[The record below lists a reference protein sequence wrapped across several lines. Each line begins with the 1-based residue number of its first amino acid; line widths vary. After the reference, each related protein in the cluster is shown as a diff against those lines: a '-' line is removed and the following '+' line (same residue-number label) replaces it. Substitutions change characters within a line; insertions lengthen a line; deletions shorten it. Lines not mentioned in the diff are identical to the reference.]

1 MLGGVIYTVLNQRL
15 GVLASSDHI
24 TGLPAPLRVP
34 LSQPALLLGVL
45 FVVVVLFLPGG
56 LTGTL
61 ARAVGRRET
70 IRLGR

>member
-1 MLGGVIYTVLNQRL
+1 VLNQRL
-15 GVLASSDHI
+15 GVLAGSDHI

-61 ARAVGRRET
+61 ARATGRRGPED
-70 IRLGR
+70 GR